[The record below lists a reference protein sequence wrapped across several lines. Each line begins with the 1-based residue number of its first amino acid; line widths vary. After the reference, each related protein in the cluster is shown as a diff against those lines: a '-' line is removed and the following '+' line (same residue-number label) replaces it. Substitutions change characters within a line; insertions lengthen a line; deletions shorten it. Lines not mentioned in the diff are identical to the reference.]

1 MIKICI
7 IEVYLLKYYFESHLI
22 YKWRY
27 YRQTIFNQLN
37 IMVPYVDII
46 GLCHSVAIL
55 WEIYVMRPK
64 CHVRWLR
71 FHFKR
76 MLITGLGQ
84 LTLPNVKGITEFS
97 FFDDLKDFKF
107 YIKNYK
113 TLLFFL
119 LNVYEMDQANFAVW
133 CKGSLT
139 RTEILDEISHFL
151 SSVCFQ

>member
-1 MIKICI
+1 MLKSIIDLIWSSYNHIIISKFMCSGVDRHSFCCIKTSGLKKNIVFYYGKFCNIYSKICI

-37 IMVPYVDII
+37 IMVPYLDII

-55 WEIYVMRPK
+55 WEIYAMRPK
-64 CHVRWLR
+64 EHLLWLR

-84 LTLPNVKGITEFS
+84 
-97 FFDDLKDFKF
+97 
-107 YIKNYK
+107 
-113 TLLFFL
+113 
-119 LNVYEMDQANFAVW
+119 
-133 CKGSLT
+133 
-139 RTEILDEISHFL
+139 
-151 SSVCFQ
+151 